1 MDKKASIILITISSI
16 LPPTNPQNI
25 PSAPPQSKAIKEPK
39 KVITNQSQSIYA
51 GYGAQK
57 EIIEY
62 QTVSNTFD
70 ALVNFKERQNEEVVD
85 DIKVEDIRGE
95 VRIKVEQDCRDYIKN
110 NGKTQSIIVQ
120 GKNYNVITDDGTRE
134 YLGQKYFVFYLESTT

>member
-1 MDKKASIILITISSI
+1 MASLIPESSKTDFINALNDHFDTFKETITVFKDPRKI
-16 LPPTNPQNI
+16 
-25 PSAPPQSKAIKEPK
+25 
-39 KVITNQSQSIYA
+39 ITNQSQSIYA

-62 QTVSNTFD
+62 ETVSESFD

-95 VRIKVEQDCRDYIKN
+95 VRVKVEQDCRDFIKN
-110 NGKTQSIIVQ
+110 NGKTQSIVVQ